1 MYYPYFR
8 GKQYELITVR
18 ETAQLLAKSKF
29 IPIIEPVKK
38 SLSPLKTC
46 LDTVCKANGEAI
58 VIVNPKHGDYKKDG
72 EAIFQLLNRDYKE
85 KNNISAGIYLNER
98 NTIQDA
104 LKLYTDNI
112 DKNPSFIY
120 DGFSE
125 HKLLSDFIKL
135 SSPNIKSIF
144 FERKNSSRDIKYY
157 DGTKRIIIGDGFEKR
172 KNAEYL
178 EIEREKFSDL
188 HLTYKKSGMDG
199 FGDFLT
205 VGDGYSE
212 KGGPAYAVAIHITFI
227 DKDKGN
233 VMYVYHFVSFTN
245 DTSSDPGGKFSQALD
260 ELIEKIERGRSHI
273 LETSAII
280 EFRRLHQEEHF
291 PGLGY
296 VKKLSMK
303 HHIETLADFFSS

>member
-8 GKQYELITVR
+8 GKQYELIAVR
-18 ETAQLLAKSKF
+18 ETAQLLAKSNF
-29 IPIIEPVKK
+29 IPIIEPVRKT
-38 SLSPLKTC
+38 LSPLKTC
-46 LDTVCKANGEAI
+46 LDTICTADGKAI
-58 VIVNPKHGDYKKDG
+58 VIVNPKHGDHKEDG
-72 EAIFQLLNRDYKE
+72 EGIFQLLNENYKE
-85 KNNISAGIYLNER
+85 KNNISAGINLTER
-98 NTIQDA
+98 HTFQDA
-104 LKLYTDNI
+104 VKLYQYNI

-125 HKLLSDFIKL
+125 HKLLSDFVKKSSSVIK
-135 SSPNIKSIF
+135 NIF
-144 FERKNSSRDIKYY
+144 LDRKNSSRDIEYY
-157 DGTKRIIIGDGFEKR
+157 NGTHRIILGDGFEKR

-178 EIEREKFSDL
+178 EVQREKFSDL
-188 HLTYKKSGMDG
+188 HLTYKKLGMDG

-212 KGGPAYAVAIHITFI
+212 SGGPAYAVAIHITFI
-227 DKDKGN
+227 DEDKDD

-245 DTSSDPGGKFSQALD
+245 DTSTDPAGKFSQALD
-260 ELIEKIERGRSHI
+260 ELIKKIDSGQSHI
-273 LETSAII
+273 LDTSAIT
-280 EFRRLHQEEHF
+280 EFRQLHQEEHF